1 MKVYQQNDEGAN
13 LLKDK
18 FKKNIKQNPTGKNIS
33 LGKKLSLYIGATIA
47 IAIVILSSAITK
59 ISEKALTNSVISEFR
74 ADVNGISETLN
85 YMTKSEIEHLS
96 AYGRDFNLINLL
108 NSKLTTVKSGTSDIK
123 TIQNQFN
130 ELFKIETSN
139 DENVKEFFVISKD
152 GIVYAS
158 SNTSSLYQDV
168 SGEDYFQKIKN
179 GEDTVIS
186 DIDISKTTGE
196 TTNIIARAI
205 RDQNGNYVGVI
216 AKDLKPSIYQNI
228 LDKYT
233 EGSFYPFIFD
243 TNGNLVAHNN
253 PEKIGKPLGVEAVD
267 KIVTADDLKEGTIEY
282 EYEGEDK
289 IAAYATIPG
298 VGWKV
303 FSAGLVND
311 IRKPVAAMIK
321 VTLIISILVL
331 LITLVTTYLISK
343 GIINPIIKL
352 TNDVKKISEGDLTV
366 KVTEVRTRDE
376 IEQLSKAFKQ
386 MVHNLSILI
395 NDVSKTVI
403 KVDDASTNLNCI
415 SEEVTAANS
424 QITEAVNEIA
434 SSISEQAGDAEK
446 CALSTKELGDSI
458 EELENKNMTMEKQS
472 VEVSKALKD
481 NSIKINYLVDSNN
494 KSQESFVD
502 VRVTVEKLIEHVSSI
517 SNIINVIDNI
527 SKQTSLLSL
536 NASIESARAG
546 EAGKGFAVVASE
558 IRTLADDVQGATND
572 IFNIIRDIEGTVNST
587 KLSLEESQKLSGE
600 QQIAFKDVEES
611 FNNMGVSLV
620 EMVNITGDIS
630 KDIEGVTVKKDEVL
644 SAITQVAAA
653 AQEVAALTEEINAS
667 VVEQEVAF
675 KTITSSSEDLIGLS
689 QEVKESIDHFKI

>member
-1 MKVYQQNDEGAN
+1 M
-13 LLKDK
+13 KDK
-18 FKKNIKQNPTGKNIS
+18 LKKNIKQNPTGKNIS
-33 LGKKLSLYIGATIA
+33 LRKKLSLYIGGTIA
-47 IAIVILSSAITK
+47 IAIIILSSAILK
-59 ISEKALTNSVISEFR
+59 ISEKALTNSVIYKFQAE
-74 ADVNGISETLN
+74 VNGISETLN
-85 YMTKSEIEHLS
+85 YMTKSELEHLS
-96 AYGRDFNLINLL
+96 AYGRDTNLINLL
-108 NSKLTTVKSGTSDIK
+108 NSKLTTVKSGNSNIK

-130 ELFKIETSN
+130 EIFKVEISN
-139 DENVKEFFVISKD
+139 DENVKELFVINKD

-158 SNTSSLYQDV
+158 SNTSLLYQDV
-168 SGEDYFQKIKN
+168 SNEDYFQKIKN
-179 GEDTVIS
+179 GEDTVLG
-186 DIDISKTTGE
+186 DIGISKITGE

-205 RDQNGNYVGVI
+205 RDQNGNYVGII
-216 AKDLKPSIYQNI
+216 AKDLNSSIYKKI

-253 PEKIGKPLGVEAVD
+253 PEKIGNPLGVETIDEIA
-267 KIVTADDLKEGTIEY
+267 KADDLEEGTIEY
-282 EYEGEDK
+282 EYQGEQK

-303 FSAGLVND
+303 FSAGLIKD
-311 IRKPVAAMIK
+311 IRKPVTAMIK
-321 VTLIISILVL
+321 VTLFISILVMV
-331 LITLVTTYLISK
+331 ITLITTYLISK

-366 KVTEVRTRDE
+366 KVTEIRTRDE
-376 IEQLSKAFKQ
+376 IEQLSKAFKE
-386 MVHNLSILI
+386 MVNNLSTLI

-415 SEEVTAANS
+415 SEEVTASNT

-446 CALSTKELGDSI
+446 CALRTKELGDSI
-458 EELENKNMTMEKQS
+458 EELENKNITMEKQS

-481 NSIKINYLVDSNN
+481 NSTKINYLVDSNN
-494 KSQESFVD
+494 KSQKSFVD

-517 SNIINVIDNI
+517 SNIVNVIDNI

-630 KDIEGVTVKKDEVL
+630 KGIEGITVKKDEVL
-644 SAITQVAAA
+644 SSITQVAAA

-667 VVEQEVAF
+667 VTEQEVAF
-675 KTITSSSEDLIGLS
+675 KTITSSSEGLMGLS
-689 QEVKESIDHFKI
+689 QEVKESINQFKI

>member
-1 MKVYQQNDEGAN
+1 M
-13 LLKDK
+13 KDK
-18 FKKNIKQNPTGKNIS
+18 FKKNIKEKSTEKNIS
-33 LGKKLSLYIGATIA
+33 LGKKLSLYIGGTIA
-47 IAIVILSSAITK
+47 IAIVILSIAILK
-59 ISEKALTNSVISEFR
+59 ISEKALTTSVVSKFQAE
-74 ADVNGISETLN
+74 VNGISETLN
-85 YMTKSEIEHLS
+85 YMTKSELEHLS
-96 AYGRDFNLINLL
+96 AYGRDSNLINLL

-130 ELFKIETSN
+130 ELFKVETSN
-139 DENVKEFFVISKD
+139 DENVKELFVISKE

-158 SNTSSLYQDV
+158 SNTSILYQDV
-168 SGEDYFQKIKN
+168 SNEDYFQRVKN
-179 GEDTVIS
+179 GEDTVLG
-186 DIDISKTTGE
+186 DIGISKITGE

-205 RDQNGNYVGVI
+205 HDQNGNYVGVI
-216 AKDLKPSIYQNI
+216 AKDLNSSVYENI

-253 PEKIGKPLGVEAVD
+253 PEKIGNPLGVEAVD
-267 KIVTADDLKEGTIEY
+267 EIVTADDLEEGTIEY
-282 EYEGEDK
+282 EYQGEEK

-481 NSIKINYLVDSNN
+481 NSTKINYLVDSNN

-502 VRVTVEKLIEHVSSI
+502 VKVTVEKLIEHVSSI

-600 QQIAFKDVEES
+600 QQIAFKDVEDS
-611 FNNMGVSLV
+611 FNNMGLSLV

>member
-1 MKVYQQNDEGAN
+1 M
-13 LLKDK
+13 KDK
-18 FKKNIKQNPTGKNIS
+18 FKKNIKGKSMEKNIS
-33 LGKKLSLYIGATIA
+33 LGKKLSLYIGGTIA
-47 IAIVILSSAITK
+47 IAIVILSSAILK
-59 ISEKALTNSVISEFR
+59 ISEKALTTSVISQFQAE
-74 ADVNGISETLN
+74 VNGISETLN
-85 YMTKSEIEHLS
+85 YMIKSELENLS

-108 NSKLTTVKSGTSDIK
+108 NSKLTTVKSGNSDIK

-130 ELFKIETSN
+130 ELFKMEISK
-139 DENVKEFFVISKD
+139 DENIKELFVISKE

-158 SNTSSLYQDV
+158 SNTSLLYQDV
-168 SGEDYFQKIKN
+168 SNEDYFEKIKN
-179 GEDTVIS
+179 GDDTVLG
-186 DIDISKTTGE
+186 DIGISKITGE

-216 AKDLKPSIYQNI
+216 AKDLNSSIYKNI

-243 TNGNLVAHNN
+243 TNGNLIAHNN
-253 PEKIGKPLGVEAVD
+253 PEKIGKPLGVEAIDEMV
-267 KIVTADDLKEGTIEY
+267 KADDLEEGTIEY
-282 EYEGEDK
+282 KYEGEDK

-303 FSAGLVND
+303 FSAGLIKD
-311 IRKPVAAMIK
+311 IRKPVTAMIK
-321 VTLIISILVL
+321 VTLFISILVMV
-331 LITLVTTYLISK
+331 ITLITTYLISK

-366 KVTEVRTRDE
+366 KVTEIRTRDE
-376 IEQLSKAFKQ
+376 IEQLSKAFKE
-386 MVHNLSILI
+386 MVNNLSTLI

-415 SEEVTAANS
+415 SEEVTASNT

-446 CALSTKELGDSI
+446 CALRTKELGDSI
-458 EELENKNMTMEKQS
+458 EELENKNITMEKQS

-481 NSIKINYLVDSNN
+481 NSTKINYLVDSNN
-494 KSQESFVD
+494 KSQKSFVD

-517 SNIINVIDNI
+517 SNIVNVIDNI

-630 KDIEGVTVKKDEVL
+630 KGIEGITVKKDEVL
-644 SAITQVAAA
+644 SSITQVAAA

-667 VVEQEVAF
+667 VTEQEVAF
-675 KTITSSSEDLIGLS
+675 KTITSSSEGLMGLS
-689 QEVKESIDHFKI
+689 QEVKESINQFKI

>member
-1 MKVYQQNDEGAN
+1 MKNE
-13 LLKDK
+13 
-18 FKKNIKQNPTGKNIS
+18 FRKNINQNSKKKNIS
-33 LGKKLSLYIGATIA
+33 LGKKLSLYIGGTIA
-47 IAIVILSSAITK
+47 IAIVILSSAILK
-59 ISEKALTNSVISEFR
+59 ISEKALTTSVISQFQAE
-74 ADVNGISETLN
+74 VNGISETLN
-85 YMTKSEIEHLS
+85 YMTKSELENLS
-96 AYGRDFNLINLL
+96 AYGRDSNLINLL
-108 NSKLTTVKSGTSDIK
+108 NSKPTTVKSGNSDIK

-130 ELFKIETSN
+130 ELFKIEISN
-139 DENVKEFFVISKD
+139 DENIKELFVISKE

-158 SNTSSLYQDV
+158 SNTSLLYQDV
-168 SGEDYFQKIKN
+168 SNEDYFQKIKN
-179 GEDTVIS
+179 GDDTVLG
-186 DIDISKTTGE
+186 DIGISKITGE

-216 AKDLKPSIYQNI
+216 AKDLNSSIYKNI

-253 PEKIGKPLGVEAVD
+253 PEKIGKPLGVEAID
-267 KIVTADDLKEGTIEY
+267 EIVKADDLEEGTIEY

-289 IAAYATIPG
+289 IAAYATISG

-331 LITLVTTYLISK
+331 VITLVTTYLISK

-386 MVHNLSILI
+386 MVNNLSSLI

-415 SEEVTAANS
+415 SEEVTASNS

-434 SSISEQAGDAEK
+434 SSISDQAGDAEQ
-446 CALSTKELGDSI
+446 CALRTKELGDSI

-481 NSIKINYLVDSNN
+481 NSTKINYLVDSNN

-502 VRVTVEKLIEHVSSI
+502 VRVTVEKLIEHVLSI

-611 FNNMGVSLV
+611 FNNMGLSLV

-667 VVEQEVAF
+667 VAEQEVAF

-689 QEVKESIDHFKI
+689 QEVKESINQFRT

>member
-1 MKVYQQNDEGAN
+1 
-13 LLKDK
+13 LKDK
-18 FKKNIKQNPTGKNIS
+18 LKKNIKQNPTGKNIS
-33 LGKKLSLYIGATIA
+33 LRKKLSLYIGGTIA
-47 IAIVILSSAITK
+47 IAIIILSSAILK
-59 ISEKALTNSVISEFR
+59 ISEKALTNSVIYKFQAE
-74 ADVNGISETLN
+74 VNGISETLN
-85 YMTKSEIEHLS
+85 YMTKSELEHLS
-96 AYGRDFNLINLL
+96 AYGRDTNLINLL
-108 NSKLTTVKSGTSDIK
+108 NSKLTTVKSGNSNIK

-130 ELFKIETSN
+130 EIFKVEISN
-139 DENVKEFFVISKD
+139 DENVKELFVINKD

-158 SNTSSLYQDV
+158 SNTSLLYQDV
-168 SGEDYFQKIKN
+168 SNEDYFQKIKN
-179 GEDTVIS
+179 GEDTVLG
-186 DIDISKTTGE
+186 DIGISKITGE

-205 RDQNGNYVGVI
+205 RDQNGNYVGII
-216 AKDLKPSIYQNI
+216 AKDLNSSIYKKI

-253 PEKIGKPLGVEAVD
+253 PEKIGNPLGVETIDEIA
-267 KIVTADDLKEGTIEY
+267 KADDLEEGTIEY
-282 EYEGEDK
+282 EYQGEQK

-303 FSAGLVND
+303 FSAGLIKD
-311 IRKPVAAMIK
+311 IRKPVTAMIK
-321 VTLIISILVL
+321 VTLFISILVMV
-331 LITLVTTYLISK
+331 ITLITTYLISK

-366 KVTEVRTRDE
+366 KVTEIRTRDE
-376 IEQLSKAFKQ
+376 IEQLSKAFKE
-386 MVHNLSILI
+386 MVNNLSTLI

-415 SEEVTAANS
+415 SEEVTASNT

-446 CALSTKELGDSI
+446 CALRTKELGDSI
-458 EELENKNMTMEKQS
+458 EELENKNITMEKQS

-481 NSIKINYLVDSNN
+481 NSTKINYLVDSNN
-494 KSQESFVD
+494 KSQKSFVD

-517 SNIINVIDNI
+517 SNIVNVIDNI

-630 KDIEGVTVKKDEVL
+630 KGIEGITVKKDEVL
-644 SAITQVAAA
+644 SSITQVAAA

-667 VVEQEVAF
+667 VTEQEVAF
-675 KTITSSSEDLIGLS
+675 KTITSSSEGLMGLS
-689 QEVKESIDHFKI
+689 QEVKESINQFKI